1 MSENNKKTSP
11 GLDFINPYFTFFN
24 ACAHTFVT
32 SHHSRPYTFKLTIHT
47 MGKLEKAIYFMCQN
61 FSSKVDWV
69 NKLEE
74 VIKSSPANLAPIK
87 TEASVTRAVVAS
99 LPPPEEVCKIDIM
112 FQR

>member
-1 MSENNKKTSP
+1 
-11 GLDFINPYFTFFN
+11 
-24 ACAHTFVT
+24 
-32 SHHSRPYTFKLTIHT
+32 

-87 TEASVTRAVVAS
+87 TQATVTRAVVAS
-99 LPPPEEVCKIDIM
+99 LPPPEEVIDNNM
-112 FQR
+112 DDFTCSDKYLFPVA

>member
-1 MSENNKKTSP
+1 
-11 GLDFINPYFTFFN
+11 
-24 ACAHTFVT
+24 
-32 SHHSRPYTFKLTIHT
+32 

-69 NKLEE
+69 NRLEE

-99 LPPPEEVCKIDIM
+99 LPPPEEVNIMNQENFKENIDGFHYQM
-112 FQR
+112 FYNLRLNQIRISYVSFFIQRF